1 MAKKRGSIRPGTL
14 ARMSNDQ
21 LKRQGYIRIAGFTKK
36 NGDKVKS
43 HIRKLSPREM
53 VDKASEE
60 VSTMSELNSRFVP
73 DKDQGVELGGKFSK
87 PFEKKSLLTE
97 LKEVGSGYLRGA
109 SEIPGSTIDFITKIL
124 PEKFETD
131 LQGKTRKVVDKI
143 FGEAPDTS
151 SVRGGRSLGIV
162 TPGLILAG
170 VGGGVKPGVGSAKT
184 ATKTA
189 SKAVK
194 GVTRSKSAS
203 STLKGAKPTKSSFDV
218 PTRSVKES
226 NKAIARQTKLNVER
240 RLARGRPQ
248 KGGPYDR
255 IKRRETLID
264 QELKQGKGWTLK
276 ELDKVPVR
284 RGNIKAADNTVN
296 ANMTRGFANKPKI
309 TSKSF
314 DASFGNAPK
323 SKVVM
328 NPGKKPG
335 NYRNM
340 AEMQAA
346 GKANIKAAV
355 AKARAPM
362 GKSKLVPKK
371 GTTST
376 IAKDAPKGK
385 PAGFKPKN
393 FAELQARQKA
403 GLKAQANKVNTKPKT
418 LKQKALA
425 LEKKVLAKEKARTAR
440 LASAKKGIKAGVAR
454 LKKNKVKT
462 LGTNVA
468 GVNRVSRATGL
479 KGTPRAL
486 KEVSTNPRQRRRT
499 AKRKPKK

>member
-1 MAKKRGSIRPGTL
+1 MARRRGEIRPGTL
-14 ARMSNDQ
+14 AKMSNDQ

-43 HIRKLSPREM
+43 HIRKLNTSEKSEIRSESLKTLGETAIDFTPIIGDIKAGKEAVDAFSERQYVAGGLLSLAAIVGLVPGAGDVAAKGLKLLAKPFKAAAKGIKGSKPVKAISKSLREGR
-53 VDKASEE
+53 EINR
-60 VSTMSELNSRFVP
+60 L
-73 DKDQGVELGGKFSK
+73 QQKFSRDPFGVVTHK
-87 PFEKKSLLTE
+87 PMTLAE
-97 LKEVGSGYLRGA
+97 A
-109 SEIPGSTIDFITKIL
+109 
-124 PEKFETD
+124 
-131 LQGKTRKVVDKI
+131 TR
-143 FGEAPDTS
+143 T
-151 SVRGGRSLGIV
+151 
-162 TPGLILAG
+162 
-170 VGGGVKPGVGSAKT
+170 
-184 ATKTA
+184 
-189 SKAVK
+189 VK
-194 GVTRSKSAS
+194 GTGKSAS
-203 STLKGAKPTKSSFDV
+203 KVLKEAKPTKGAFNV
-218 PTRSVKES
+218 PTRSLKES
-226 NKAIARQTKLNVER
+226 NKQIAKQTKKDVEK

-248 KGGPYDR
+248 KGGPFDN
-255 IKRRETLID
+255 IKKRERLID
-264 QELKQGKGWTLK
+264 QEVKQGKGWTSK
-276 ELDKVPVR
+276 QLDRVPTS
-284 RGNIKAADNTVN
+284 RGNAKLTDNTVN
-296 ANMTRGFANKPKI
+296 ANMTHGFANKPKI

-335 NYRNM
+335 QYRNM

-418 LKQKALA
+418 LKQKAA
-425 LEKKVLAKEKARTAR
+425 TLEKKVLAKERSRRNILRAAR
-440 LASAKKGIKAGVAR
+440 
-454 LKKNKVKT
+454 
-462 LGTNVA
+462 
-468 GVNRVSRATGL
+468 RA
-479 KGTPRAL
+479 A
-486 KEVSTNPRQRRRT
+486 RRR
-499 AKRKPKK
+499 RPKK